1 MYDDEL
7 TEEVCWGGSVPP
19 ENILYINTA
28 PKIRMRYVPERTC
41 QNITRHPHYGF
52 ECSECGWDAY
62 EPNDYGNDVRFDEF
76 SYCPKCGCKVEQQ
89 KTDFKGQIM
98 NFKDFIDLYDN
109 WNGVTV
115 VNDDKLSCRL
125 INNTALVAEDD
136 SLWDMEVVSF
146 GFYDNQL
153 CIRVK

>member
-7 TEEVCWGGSVPP
+7 TEEVYWGGSVPP

-28 PKIRMRYVPERTC
+28 PKIRMKYVPERTC

-76 SYCPKCGCKVEQQ
+76 SYCPKCGCKVEQ
-89 KTDFKGQIM
+89 
-98 NFKDFIDLYDN
+98 
-109 WNGVTV
+109 
-115 VNDDKLSCRL
+115 
-125 INNTALVAEDD
+125 
-136 SLWDMEVVSF
+136 
-146 GFYDNQL
+146 
-153 CIRVK
+153 